1 MENLIKLGPL
11 LLLFCAFMVCMF
23 LIDRKSLNIKSKT
36 VGDGQHGSASFATTK
51 EIDEAF
57 KRIRY
62 EPQAWRGNHVKDLP
76 QGIIIGCN
84 MMKLGKRKT
93 VTAIVDEGD
102 VHALMIGAAGVG
114 KTAKFLYPNL
124 EYCCASGMSF
134 VTTDTKGDL
143 LRSYAPIAKKYYG
156 YDISVLDLRNPT
168 QSDGFNMLHM
178 VNHYMDEYLQTDS
191 LVAKAKAEK
200 YAKIISKTIMN
211 SGGFDSAN
219 AGQNAFFYDSA
230 EGLITAVIL
239 VIAEF
244 CSPYALVLEQGKQK
258 QKTLEERKKEI
269 AQMRNDCVTKNI
281 DFLPKVQAASLQKEV
296 EAEILFQPKENQT
309 EEKGEERHI
318 ISVFKLIQDL
328 LGPSEV
334 KGKSQFKLLMEKLP
348 EEHKA
353 RWLSGA
359 ALNSADQA
367 IASVLS
373 TALSRLNAFLD
384 SEIEQLLC
392 FETKIDTEKFCKN
405 KSAVFLIMPEED
417 DSKYFLISL
426 IVQQLYREML
436 SIADEM
442 GGKLPNRVMFFLD
455 EFGTLPAIQ
464 SAEMMFSASRSRR
477 ISFVPIIQ
485 SLAQLEKNYGKE
497 GADIIIDNCQICIYG
512 GFAPNSEAANV
523 LSKTLGDRT
532 VMTGSISQGKDKSK
546 SLQMTG
552 RPLMTPDELKIMPK
566 DTFIVTRTGVKPM
579 KTKLKL
585 FFEWGITLD
594 EQYDMRKPVVRKVKY
609 ADKSR
614 IEALMEERYGYVLE
628 KPLEQPVKRN
638 TMAEDKSFTNGI
650 RSISKNMKE

>member
-1 MENLIKLGPL
+1 M
-11 LLLFCAFMVCMF
+11 
-23 LIDRKSLNIKSKT
+23 
-36 VGDGQHGSASFATTK
+36 
-51 EIDEAF
+51 
-57 KRIRY
+57 
-62 EPQAWRGNHVKDLP
+62 
-76 QGIIIGCN
+76 
-84 MMKLGKRKT
+84 
-93 VTAIVDEGD
+93 
-102 VHALMIGAAGVG
+102 
-114 KTAKFLYPNL
+114 
-124 EYCCASGMSF
+124 
-134 VTTDTKGDL
+134 
-143 LRSYAPIAKKYYG
+143 
-156 YDISVLDLRNPT
+156 
-168 QSDGFNMLHM
+168 
-178 VNHYMDEYLQTDS
+178 
-191 LVAKAKAEK
+191 
-200 YAKIISKTIMN
+200 
-211 SGGFDSAN
+211 
-219 AGQNAFFYDSA
+219 
-230 EGLITAVIL
+230 
-239 VIAEF
+239 
-244 CSPYALVLEQGKQK
+244 
-258 QKTLEERKKEI
+258 
-269 AQMRNDCVTKNI
+269 
-281 DFLPKVQAASLQKEV
+281 
-296 EAEILFQPKENQT
+296 
-309 EEKGEERHI
+309 
-318 ISVFKLIQDL
+318 FKLIQDL

-359 ALNSADQA
+359 ALNTSDQA
-367 IASVLS
+367 MASVLS

-392 FETKIDTEKFCKN
+392 FETKINTEKFCRK

-552 RPLMTPDELKIMPK
+552 RPLMTPDELKVMPK

-585 FFEWGITLD
+585 FFEWGIELS
-594 EQYDMRKPVVRKVKY
+594 EKYPMRQAVVRKVYYASKKTIEEAIEQKY
-609 ADKSR
+609 RKKQEHIQSQ
-614 IEALMEERYGYVLE
+614 EQGEE
-628 KPLEQPVKRN
+628 KPL
-638 TMAEDKSFTNGI
+638 
-650 RSISKNMKE
+650 RSISKTMKGATKSDD

>member
-1 MENLIKLGPL
+1 MALKKKSIL
-11 LLLFCAFMVCMF
+11 LSMAF
-23 LIDRKSLNIKSKT
+23 LIGCF
-36 VGDGQHGSASFATTK
+36 VCACGK
-51 EIDEAF
+51 EDS
-57 KRIRY
+57 
-62 EPQAWRGNHVKDLP
+62 
-76 QGIIIGCN
+76 
-84 MMKLGKRKT
+84 
-93 VTAIVDEGD
+93 IVDESLVKDTED
-102 VHALMIGAAGVG
+102 VSS
-114 KTAKFLYPNL
+114 T
-124 EYCCASGMSF
+124 EE
-134 VTTDTKGDL
+134 
-143 LRSYAPIAKKYYG
+143 
-156 YDISVLDLRNPT
+156 
-168 QSDGFNMLHM
+168 MLHM

-200 YAKIISKTIMN
+200 YAKIISKTVMN

-244 CSPYALVLEQGKQK
+244 CSPYALALEQAKRKQK
-258 QKTLEERKKEI
+258 ALEQRKKEI
-269 AQMRNDCVTKNI
+269 AQMRKACIDKDI
-281 DFLPKVQAASLQKEV
+281 DFLPKAQTAILQKDV
-296 EAEILFQPKENQT
+296 EAEILFQPEEQK

-334 KGKSQFKLLMEKLP
+334 KGKSQFKLLMERLP

-359 ALNSADQA
+359 ALNTSDQA
-367 IASVLS
+367 MASVLS

-392 FETKIDTEKFCKN
+392 FETKINTEKFCRN

-477 ISFVPIIQ
+477 I
-485 SLAQLEKNYGKE
+485 
-497 GADIIIDNCQICIYG
+497 DIVN
-512 GFAPNSEAANV
+512 
-523 LSKTLGDRT
+523 
-532 VMTGSISQGKDKSK
+532 IS
-546 SLQMTG
+546 
-552 RPLMTPDELKIMPK
+552 
-566 DTFIVTRTGVKPM
+566 
-579 KTKLKL
+579 
-585 FFEWGITLD
+585 
-594 EQYDMRKPVVRKVKY
+594 
-609 ADKSR
+609 
-614 IEALMEERYGYVLE
+614 
-628 KPLEQPVKRN
+628 
-638 TMAEDKSFTNGI
+638 
-650 RSISKNMKE
+650 